1 MKKRSKVTLES
12 VVAVGMAAL
21 AGAWAV
27 RRLTRGGHRFSGQ
40 TVLITG
46 GSRGLG
52 LELARRFA
60 KEGARLAICA
70 RDEAELRRAEEELTR
85 SGARVFA
92 QTCDVTDA
100 AQVASFLQGVR
111 ETLGPVDVLVNNAGI
126 IQVGPAEAMRFEDF
140 DQAMQTHFYGPLR
153 LILALRDELAQRRG
167 RIVNIASIG
176 GKVPAP
182 HLLPYDASKFALVGL
197 SEGFHVELRQHGIHV
212 TTVCPGLM
220 RTGSPTHALFKGRR
234 EAEHAWFTLGDSLPY
249 LSIASDEA
257 AKQIVEACREGRA
270 ELILT
275 GRAKLLARF
284 AGVAPGLLQGLLV
297 VANAFLP
304 RANGDDTTMSEGK
317 EVETP
322 LTRSVL
328 TWLTQRAAVRNNELS

>member
-1 MKKRSKVTLES
+1 MKKRSRVSLES
-12 VVAVGMAAL
+12 GVAVGVAAL
-21 AGAWAV
+21 AGAWAL
-27 RRLTRGGHRFSGQ
+27 RRLARPRRGFSGK

-46 GSRGLG
+46 ASRGLG

-60 KEGARLAICA
+60 REGARLAICA
-70 RDEAELRRAEEELTR
+70 RDEAELRRAEEELTH

-100 AQVASFLQGVR
+100 AQVAAFLQGVR

-126 IQVGPAEAMRFEDF
+126 IQVGPAESMRFEDF

-153 LILALRDELAQRRG
+153 LILALRDELAQRQG

-220 RTGSPTHALFKGRR
+220 RTGSPTHARFKGRR

-249 LSIASDEA
+249 VSIASDAA

-275 GRAKLLARF
+275 GRAKLLARLQ
-284 AGVAPGLLQGLLV
+284 GVAPGVLQALLV

-304 RANGDDTTMSEGK
+304 RANGDDGTVSEGK